1 MANKQ
6 ELAKLTD
13 DLKQLENEQKQL
25 LDDETGLRYEI
36 KELIESIA
44 ELDKQLG
51 SIESSKAKIEKLR
64 AKNNKPGYTGA
75 ETNDSKRITTKIK
88 DISNLK
94 KLIEIQKKKLGK
106 KQKDL
111 KAVVLSNNTKL
122 AEIAELSKDHEI
134 ELDKHGKE
142 SKINRELAISA
153 GVPKICLDSIEVKKF
168 DDKKVEIRFC
178 GVGSKTGI
186 RSKIRIIMP
195 NGEVYRKDKEDGE
208 LFLVPRECL

>member
-1 MANKQ
+1 MASKQ

-13 DLKQLENEQKQL
+13 DLKQLENELKQL
-25 LDDETGLRYEI
+25 LDNETGLRYEI

-44 ELDKQLG
+44 GLDKQLG
-51 SIESSKAKIEKLR
+51 GIESSKAKIEKSR
-64 AKNNKPGYTGA
+64 AKNNKLGYAGV
-75 ETNDSKRITTKIK
+75 ETNDSKKITTKIN

-94 KLIEIQKKKLGK
+94 ILIENQKTKIRKIRKNLKAIELNINIKLI
-106 KQKDL
+106 
-111 KAVVLSNNTKL
+111 
-122 AEIAELSKDHEI
+122 EIAELSKDHEI

-168 DDKKVEIRFC
+168 EDKKVEIRFC